1 MLGPSASTRDNE
13 RSFYRGVGDA
23 ASVLGDYER
32 AANAYDAAQRL
43 WYSGG
48 DTAAAA
54 SAMHRLGRVR
64 WRQERVD
71 AARVAF
77 ERALEL
83 LGAVESSD
91 MAETLLQLADLH
103 ATSLGRTSD
112 GLVYA
117 ERALA
122 IVERLGDRRLT
133 AEACYVIGNVR
144 ARGNDLAA
152 GRTSLER
159 ALGLAQD
166 LDEPA
171 LGAEICGYLA
181 NVYAWSGEFDRSR
194 EVSVLRAELAQRTQ
208 DPFLLRHVYAWLA
221 FNDTQRGRWDEAE
234 RLYAVQAEHV
244 DSLASPEPRAN
255 LRAYRGLQRYFQG
268 RFADAERDLREAV
281 ELLRPTGSGTLLW
294 HLGRF
299 GLVLAELDRPDEAGA
314 CFEELHTLADAL
326 DGGSRARGFA
336 FAHLAVGYA
345 RLGMREQAAGCYD
358 KLLPFRGMVSPILVD
373 RGLAVAAVASG
384 DLTVARQHFV
394 DAEEAAR
401 KMDLRPELALTLLQH
416 GALERAVRVRDE
428 GLQLCEELGMQELGQ
443 RTLEWLA
450 GWPRG
455 TRGAARQCRRTDR
468 SRGRGAVPGCA
479 GTDQPGH
486 RGSARLERENRCAPP
501 DDDLLQ
507 DRCRKPRWRSSLRAE
522 ARSGLEG
529 RPKVSGAD
537 IAL

>member
-1 MLGPSASTRDNE
+1 
-13 RSFYRGVGDA
+13 
-23 ASVLGDYER
+23 
-32 AANAYDAAQRL
+32 
-43 WYSGG
+43 
-48 DTAAAA
+48 
-54 SAMHRLGRVR
+54 
-64 WRQERVD
+64 
-71 AARVAF
+71 
-77 ERALEL
+77 
-83 LGAVESSD
+83 
-91 MAETLLQLADLH
+91 
-103 ATSLGRTSD
+103 
-112 GLVYA
+112 VYA

-122 IVERLGDRRLT
+122 IVGRLGDRRLT
-133 AEACYVIGNVR
+133 AQTHYVIGNVR

-234 RLYAVQAEHV
+234 RLFAVQAEHV

-268 RFADAERDLREAV
+268 RFGDAERDLREAV

-384 DLTVARQHFV
+384 DLTVARQHLF
-394 DAEEAAR
+394 DAEIAA
-401 KMDLRPELALTLLQH
+401 
-416 GALERAVRVRDE
+416 
-428 GLQLCEELGMQELGQ
+428 
-443 RTLEWLA
+443 
-450 GWPRG
+450 
-455 TRGAARQCRRTDR
+455 
-468 SRGRGAVPGCA
+468 S
-479 GTDQPGH
+479 
-486 RGSARLERENRCAPP
+486 
-501 DDDLLQ
+501 
-507 DRCRKPRWRSSLRAE
+507 
-522 ARSGLEG
+522 
-529 RPKVSGAD
+529 
-537 IAL
+537 